1 MKSKSVHEPTAEV
14 MSAAEVWED
23 AQQLADVLRQNL
35 WKTEPL
41 VKSPI
46 PLSVFLSLLD
56 TFGREELIKLR
67 QHVEA
72 RLSVLSTSGS
82 GLT

>member
-41 VKSPI
+41 VKLPI
-46 PLSVFLSLLD
+46 PLSVFLFLL
-56 TFGREELIKLR
+56 GRR
-67 QHVEA
+67 VRPTH
-72 RLSVLSTSGS
+72 LSQVLPKCQG
-82 GLT
+82 